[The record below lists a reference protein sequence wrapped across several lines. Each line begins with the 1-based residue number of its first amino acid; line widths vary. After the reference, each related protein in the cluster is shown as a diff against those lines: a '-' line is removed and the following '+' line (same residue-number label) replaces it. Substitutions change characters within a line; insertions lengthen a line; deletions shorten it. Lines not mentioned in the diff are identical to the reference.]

1 MSTAPSILLVED
13 ETLLRT
19 MVSEALED
27 LGYRVMPAADGRAA
41 LELLAGPEHIDI
53 LFSDITMPNGV
64 SGVDVAEHAAR
75 LRPGVRV
82 VLASGYAK
90 GQLPPLPP
98 GIEFLQKP
106 YRVPQLVEL
115 FGAAPA
121 G

>member
-1 MSTAPSILLVED
+1 MSTGASILLVED

-19 MVSEALED
+19 LVCEALED
-27 LGYRVMPAADGRAA
+27 LGYRVLSVADGHAA
-41 LELLAGPEHIDI
+41 LEVLAGPERIDI
-53 LFSDITMPNGV
+53 LFSDITMPNGI
-64 SGVDVAEHAAR
+64 SGVEVAERAMR

-106 YRVPQLVEL
+106 YRVPQLADV
-115 FGAAPA
+115 FGMVPT